1 MATRCGRAFKR
12 RAVNRARIV
21 PSASGRTAGNS
32 QLISPAWSAPA
43 RRDQSPQVRPPS
55 REHSRPQQ
63 SRVCCSAAAS
73 SVPPPAV
80 PAATQEPQ
88 FARARFF
95 LRPGLMGEEKQ
106 QAALRR
112 LRDRGI
118 AGAVFAQVGKDSFAA
133 LPEPFFDLVGC
144 HLIFLARRRRCREK
158 NQFFKGVEN
167 SIVRPWHQGR
177 SAQLSSAAGDRSGR
191 QSVQSRWRLRKG
203 RAGRCRVCSWRPG
216 GYWIGMRFGCLCE
229 ARFYGGFGP
238 A

>member
-1 MATRCGRAFKR
+1 MEGRTGNGSPSQPNCNDGQPDTCSRPTGSVMCRPWPATTLPGLHYRAKAR
-12 RAVNRARIV
+12 VWKKARII
-21 PSASGRTAGNS
+21 AM
-32 QLISPAWSAPA
+32 
-43 RRDQSPQVRPPS
+43 RP
-55 REHSRPQQ
+55 
-63 SRVCCSAAAS
+63 
-73 SVPPPAV
+73 
-80 PAATQEPQ
+80 
-88 FARARFF
+88 
-95 LRPGLMGEEKQ
+95 
-106 QAALRR
+106 
-112 LRDRGI
+112 
-118 AGAVFAQVGKDSFAA
+118 
-133 LPEPFFDLVGC
+133 C